1 MSKIF
6 VSVIFPVE
14 VEIEF
19 DENKNDDMDYIYE
32 KQEEAKDIASN
43 IIETSTIKPYIHNSS
58 CPDMIE

>member
-1 MSKIF
+1 
-6 VSVIFPVE
+6 
-14 VEIEF
+14 
-19 DENKNDDMDYIYE
+19 MDYIYE